1 MTVKINERFS
11 VERDPMQWILVE
23 TRPGESKSGKPI
35 ERIFR
40 SYYYQFS
47 ALCSDLIEKCPQE
60 ASDLR
65 EVVATIKEVKATIL
79 AAVELGRLHEL
90 VKQVGKDAQERRR
103 LKSLEA
109 REKKALKAPNK
120 AVRRTSNTRS

>member
-23 TRPGESKSGKPI
+23 TRPGESKSGKPT
-35 ERIFR
+35 EKTYR
-40 SYYYQFS
+40 SFYYQFS

-65 EVVATIKEVKATIL
+65 EIVATIKEAKNDIL
-79 AAVELGRLHEL
+79 TAVELGRLHDL
-90 VKQVGKDAQERRR
+90 AKQVDRDAQKRRH
-103 LKSLEA
+103 LQTLNS
-109 REKKALKAPNK
+109 KKKMGN
-120 AVRRTSNTRS
+120 